1 MGKKALRVGEL
12 VVALDSRRAPAIYG
26 VPLKDLVGGFRFG
39 MFMGGNHVVHDEL
52 AGDDKTF
59 IFVIDSQTLRFGWC
73 WANLVRRA
81 KEEGD
86 LR

>member
-1 MGKKALRVGEL
+1 MGRKALRVGEL
-12 VVALDSRRAPAIYG
+12 VVALDRKRAPAIYA
-26 VPLKDLVGGFRFG
+26 VPLKDYVGDFAFG
-39 MFMGGNHVVHDEL
+39 MFLGGNHVVRDEL

-59 IFVIDSQTLRFGWC
+59 IFVIDSKTLRFGWC

-81 KEEGD
+81 KQEGD

>member
-1 MGKKALRVGEL
+1 MGKRALRVGEL
-12 VVALDSRRAPAIYG
+12 VVALDPKRAPAIYA
-26 VPLKDLVGGFRFG
+26 VPLKDYVGGFTFG
-39 MFMGGNHVVHDEL
+39 MFMGGNHVVRDEL

-81 KEEGD
+81 KGEED